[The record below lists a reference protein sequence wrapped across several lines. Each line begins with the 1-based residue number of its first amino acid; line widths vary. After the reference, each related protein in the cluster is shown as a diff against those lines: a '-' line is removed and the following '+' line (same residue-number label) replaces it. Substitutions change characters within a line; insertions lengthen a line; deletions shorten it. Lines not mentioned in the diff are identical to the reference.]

1 MLTFSRLIPLGL
13 IALLA
18 GCTQTA
24 PATST
29 TGSSP
34 IAATAPLQPPLPL
47 VGTPWKLKELAGQTI
62 TRTPPQ
68 QQDIT
73 LLLDGGRVSGH
84 SGCNRMMGAYGTNG
98 SSTLTFSQFAGTM
111 MACQPADMAL
121 ERDLLKR
128 LSTVNGY
135 RYDGQ
140 DLLLTSDG
148 VVVARYEA
156 TTRHF

>member
-1 MLTFSRLIPLGL
+1 MLTFSRLIPLSFVVL
-13 IALLA
+13 IA
-18 GCTQTA
+18 GCAQTA

-29 TGSSP
+29 TGSSA
-34 IAATAPLQPPLPL
+34 IAATAPAQPPL
-47 VGTPWKLKELAGQTI
+47 VGTHWKLKELTGQTI

-73 LLLDGGRVSGH
+73 LLLDGGRVSGN

-98 SSTLTFSQFAGTM
+98 SSTLMFSQFAGTM
-111 MACQPADMAL
+111 MACQPADMEL
-121 ERDLLKR
+121 EQQVLKR

-148 VVVARYEA
+148 VAVARYEA
-156 TTRHF
+156 AAN

>member
-1 MLTFSRLIPLGL
+1 MLTFSRLIF
-13 IALLA
+13 LA
-18 GCTQTA
+18 ASAAFISGCTQTL
-24 PATST
+24 PATKA

-34 IAATAPLQPPLPL
+34 IAATAPRQPPQPL
-47 VGTPWKLKELAGQTI
+47 LGTTWKLKELAGQTI
-62 TRTPPQ
+62 VRTPPQ
-68 QQDIT
+68 QHDIT
-73 LLLDGGRVSGH
+73 LLLADGRVSGS

-111 MACQPADMAL
+111 MACQPADMEL
-121 ERDLLKR
+121 ERQVLKR

-148 VVVARYEA
+148 VAVARYQA
-156 TTRHF
+156 TQ

>member
-1 MLTFSRLIPLGL
+1 MLTFSRLIPLSFVAL
-13 IALLA
+13 IA
-18 GCTQTA
+18 GCAQTA

-29 TGSSP
+29 TGSSA
-34 IAATAPLQPPLPL
+34 IAATAPAQPPL
-47 VGTPWKLKELAGQTI
+47 VGTHWKLKELTGQTI

-73 LLLDGGRVSGH
+73 LLLDGGRVSGN

-98 SSTLTFSQFAGTM
+98 SSTLMFSQFAGTM
-111 MACQPADMAL
+111 MACQPADMEL
-121 ERDLLKR
+121 EQQVLKR

-148 VVVARYEA
+148 VVVARYA
-156 TTRHF
+156 PVIN